1 MSSMRWMVN
10 DMVAKT
16 TSFNDIATQY
26 MRDPERRAGVEA
38 ESEKLESAFQLMT
51 ARQEAGLS
59 QAELAVRAG
68 VPQSTVNRIEH
79 GANTSFDT
87 MSKLAFALG
96 KKLEVRLA

>member
-1 MSSMRWMVN
+1 MG
-10 DMVAKT
+10 AKT
-16 TSFNDIATQY
+16 TSFNEIAERY
-26 MRDPERRAGVEA
+26 MRNPERRAGVEA
-38 ESEKLESAFQLMT
+38 ESEKLVSAFQLMK
-51 ARQEAGLS
+51 AREAAGLS
-59 QAELAVRAG
+59 QAELAIRAG